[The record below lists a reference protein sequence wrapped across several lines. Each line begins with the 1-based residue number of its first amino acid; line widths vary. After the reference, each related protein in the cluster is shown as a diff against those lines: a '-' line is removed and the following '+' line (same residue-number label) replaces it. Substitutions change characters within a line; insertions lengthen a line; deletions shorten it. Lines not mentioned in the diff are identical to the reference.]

1 MKIDE
6 IYEPSNFIDILL
18 FHIEKYPE
26 ILQYMKDCV
35 TSSTV
40 LHHNSGSLETD
51 FIVVTEDHKSPQEGA
66 HNYFGNYLDDF
77 FNSNYGIN
85 FRKDSIYTTL
95 NGSSSYGSPFILLP
109 TGSYKMCFSEDIYDW
124 YMTWRKEIID
134 IVMYDI
140 DTKYDENLVADI
152 VFSVLESNEKS
163 ISEISND
170 LNRAFIKKG
179 FNKEDSDN
187 LTSGIFSHIKLKI
200 EKLLSTYQVADNMQE
215 LPQSISKSNNEIMVV
230 SKSYLLLN
238 KKKIVSKS
246 RKTPLE
252 LFQNVINRY
261 NDGERF

>member
-6 IYEPSNFIDILL
+6 LYEPSNFIDILL
-18 FHIEKYPE
+18 FHVEKYPE
-26 ILQYMKDCV
+26 MLEYMKECV
-35 TSSTV
+35 QAGAV
-40 LHHNSGSLETD
+40 LHHNSGSIETD
-51 FIVVTEDHKSPQEGA
+51 FIVVTEDHKSPQDGA

-77 FNSNYGIN
+77 FNNNYGIN

-109 TGSYKMCFSEDIYDW
+109 TGKYKMCYSEEIFDW

-134 IVMYDI
+134 IVMHKIDI
-140 DTKYDENLVADI
+140 KYDENMVADT

-163 ISEISND
+163 IPEISRELYN
-170 LNRAFIKKG
+170 AFIKKG
-179 FNKEDSDN
+179 LDKDDSKN
-187 LTSGIFSHIKLKI
+187 LTDSIFSEIKKQI
-200 EKLLSTYQVADNMQE
+200 EQLLSTYEVSENMAE
-215 LPQSISKSNNEIMVV
+215 LPASLKKTNNEIMVV

-238 KKKIVSKS
+238 KKKIISKV

>member
-18 FHIEKYPE
+18 FHIDKYPE
-26 ILQYMKDCV
+26 MLKYMEDCV
-35 TSSTV
+35 KSNTV
-40 LHHNSGSLETD
+40 LHHNSGSLDTD

-77 FNSNYGIN
+77 FNENYGIN
-85 FRKDSIYTTL
+85 FRKDAIYTTL

-109 TGSYKMCFSEDIYDW
+109 TGNYKMCYSEEIYDW

-134 IVMYDI
+134 IVMHRI
-140 DTKYDENLVADI
+140 DTKYDENKVADI
-152 VFSVLESNEKS
+152 VFKVLESNEKS

-170 LNRAFIKKG
+170 LYRAFIKKG
-179 FNKEDSDN
+179 FSKEDSKD
-187 LTSGIFSHIKLKI
+187 LTKSIFDEIKKQI
-200 EKLLSTYQVADNMQE
+200 TKLLSTYEVADNMGE
-215 LPQSISKSNNEIMVV
+215 LPTSLSKTNNEIMVV

-238 KKKIVSKS
+238 KKKIIAKS
-246 RKTPLE
+246 RKTPIE